1 MASSLLGCPVTVA
14 VELVRRPRGSLAG
27 PEEAVKIGERA
38 LLVQAL
44 RRPVC
49 SRSPRPPPLR
59 EFLFRPRHWR
69 LPRCLE
75 IDRYLDVVSNEKS
88 ALIESLV
95 PADAIIFAIQRRSH
109 HEGDARTPVS
119 VWDDAAGLDR
129 EHDPLRDPVQSEL
142 ANNSINVRFGGRQD
156 RHASRV
162 RCAA

>member
-1 MASSLLGCPVTVA
+1 MSWPHRSWVARSPSRWNLGGGLGVP
-14 VELVRRPRGSLAG
+14 LAG

-75 IDRYLDVVSNEKS
+75 IDRNLDVVSNEKS

-95 PADAIIFAIQRRSH
+95 PADAIVLAIQRRSH
-109 HEGDARTPVS
+109 HEGDARTSVS
-119 VWDDAAGLDR
+119 V
-129 EHDPLRDPVQSEL
+129 
-142 ANNSINVRFGGRQD
+142 
-156 RHASRV
+156 
-162 RCAA
+162 